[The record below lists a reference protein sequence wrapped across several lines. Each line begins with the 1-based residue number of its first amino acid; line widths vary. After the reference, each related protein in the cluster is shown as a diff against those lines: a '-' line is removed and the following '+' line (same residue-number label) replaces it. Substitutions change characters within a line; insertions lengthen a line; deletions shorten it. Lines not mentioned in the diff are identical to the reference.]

1 MNPIAGW
8 IVFGLGVVFI
18 VIGGGLMIYGAVQK
32 RAGAGA
38 TEDTSPWVAL
48 ARAFEPLA
56 KAIGTSLAASV
67 GVVLVVIGLV
77 LVFLPFYLPAVHA

>member
-1 MNPIAGW
+1 LNLIAGW
-8 IVFGLGVVFI
+8 IVFGLGIVFI
-18 VIGGGLMIYGAVQK
+18 LTGGGLMIYGAVQK

-38 TEDTSPWVAL
+38 TEDTGLWASI
-48 ARAFEPLA
+48 ARLFDPLA
-56 KAIGTSLAASV
+56 KAIGSSIAASV